1 MAMSPM
7 LFRQGLKRWLL
18 TKDKHLPISGDDRD
32 DSKHELHA
40 RKMNSLGHFTQAII
54 HDIRN
59 SLYVVGSAS
68 AMIERQTDDAKILR
82 NLSYIDQT
90 IERTNGL
97 INRILA
103 FANNSEEN
111 LGIIDVSCSI
121 DESISLTRPMVPA
134 GISINWQPLQ
144 EKVQILGDHGQLYQV
159 VLNLLKN
166 AIEAIGRDNKG
177 SITVTLTK
185 IYPWAEIRVKD
196 SGPGIAADVIDRVCE
211 ATFTTKEDG
220 NGFGLANVFDV
231 VEKHGGTMQVTSPPG
246 EGAEFIIL
254 LPLIPIMSA

>member
-1 MAMSPM
+1 M
-7 LFRQGLKRWLL
+7 LKKRENM
-18 TKDKHLPISGDDRD
+18 PISDDNRD
-32 DSKHELHA
+32 DSKHEVHA
-40 RKMNSLGHFTQAII
+40 KKMNSLGHFTQAII

-68 AMIERQTDDAKILR
+68 AMIEKRTDDQTILN

-103 FANNSEEN
+103 FANNSEEH
-111 LGIIDVSCSI
+111 LGIIDVSDSI
-121 DESISLTRPMVPA
+121 DESITLTRPMFPS
-134 GISINWQPLQ
+134 GISIDWQPPQ
-144 EKVQILGDHGQLYQV
+144 EDIQILGDHGQLYQV
-159 VLNLLKN
+159 VLNLFKN

-177 SITVTLTK
+177 SISVSLIK
-185 IYPWAEIRVKD
+185 AYPWAEIRVKD
-196 SGPGIAADVIDRVCE
+196 SGPGIAADVIDRICE
-211 ATFTTKEDG
+211 LAFTTKEDG

-231 VEKHGGTMQVTSPPG
+231 VEKHGGTMQVTSPAG

-254 LPLIPIMSA
+254 LPLIPKMST